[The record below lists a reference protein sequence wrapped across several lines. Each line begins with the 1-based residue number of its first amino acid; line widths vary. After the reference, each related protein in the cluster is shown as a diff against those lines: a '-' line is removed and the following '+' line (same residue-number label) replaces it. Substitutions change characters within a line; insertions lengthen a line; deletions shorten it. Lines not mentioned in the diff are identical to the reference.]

1 MKIVD
6 VKTAELMPN
15 PHKIKASKIY
25 DSEHAQVMHI
35 TLAPGES
42 LIRHITPVDVF
53 FFVLEGTGIV
63 EVGEEKETV
72 KADMLIDSPA
82 GIPHCWH
89 NQSKEKLR
97 IMVVKIPRPTSS
109 AKIL

>member
-42 LIRHITPVDVF
+42 LVRHITPVDVF

-63 EVGEEKETV
+63 EIGEEKESV
-72 KADMLIDSPA
+72 KADMLIESPA

-89 NQSKEKLR
+89 NQGKENLR
-97 IMVVKIPRPTSS
+97 IMVVKIPRPTS
-109 AKIL
+109 KTIML